1 MTIAVDRAA
10 RNSHSGFLDAGISLI
25 AKRGI
30 DNITVADISKASGF
44 TRATFY
50 SYFGDLDG
58 LYAEIWMLYG
68 RLWLEALA
76 KDDLP
81 YKSEADQLRCFAV
94 LEIFIAS
101 KRKPAVLEVV
111 TPTVSNWWNDS
122 VSENKADQA
131 RLAWIVAGN
140 IGIAISK
147 HLAPSITNVSEIIS
161 LLRQMPS
168 DPSVL
173 EAMGLAPTPK
183 TTPLQAVLR
192 SLEVP
197 EQTDEERIKTS
208 TIEVVASAGVADA
221 SMTRIARNLQ
231 VTTGSVYPRFKNV
244 SEIIGEAFNWGQKTI
259 VEENTAAYA
268 TTSSNPDSYAAI
280 IVGANAESRK
290 VWRDFRLEMY
300 LASRVRESLSKAMI
314 PGLVEADTLL
324 ATFARRNNLPER
336 HIDQI
341 VGLMH
346 ALGLGFPALQNAGLD
361 ILALEHRIPTR
372 YLVSVMNILKSS
384 GVAASAFQ
392 HSIAEGVVMGM
403 AGTGS
408 RSKVSAAS

>member
-1 MTIAVDRAA
+1 MSIAVDKAT
-10 RNSHSGFLDAGISLI
+10 RNSHSEFLDAGTSLI
-25 AKRGI
+25 AKQGI

-68 RLWLEALA
+68 RRWLEALA
-76 KDDLP
+76 TDNLP
-81 YKSEADQLRCFAV
+81 YNSEADQLRCLAV

-111 TPTVSNWWNDS
+111 TPTVSSWWNDS

-131 RLAWIVAGN
+131 KLAWIVAGN

-147 HLAPSITNVSEIIS
+147 HLSPSIAEVSEIIA
-161 LLRQMPS
+161 LLRQLPS
-168 DPSVL
+168 DETVL
-173 EAMGLAPTPK
+173 EAMGLAPAPK
-183 TTPLQAVLR
+183 TAPLQAVLN

-244 SEIIGEAFNWGQKTI
+244 NEIIGEAFNWGQKKI
-259 VEENTAAYA
+259 VEENTASYA
-268 TTSSNPDSYAAI
+268 TTNSNPDSYAAI

-300 LASRVRESLSKAMI
+300 LASRAKDSLSKSMM
-314 PGLVEADTLL
+314 PGLVEADNLL
-324 ATFARRNNLPER
+324 GTFARRNALPER
-336 HIDQI
+336 HINQI

-346 ALGLGFPALQNAGLD
+346 ALGLGFPALQNAGID
-361 ILALEHRIPTR
+361 VAAIEHRIPTR

-384 GVAASAFQ
+384 GVAASEFQ
-392 HSIAEGVVMGM
+392 HRIAEDVAMRM
-403 AGTGS
+403 AGSGS
-408 RSKVSAAS
+408 RNTVSAAS

>member
-10 RNSHSGFLDAGISLI
+10 RNSHTEFLEAGISLI

-68 RLWLEALA
+68 RLWLESLA

-81 YKSEADQLRCFAV
+81 YKSEADQLRCLAV

-131 RLAWIVAGN
+131 RLAWIVAGT

-147 HLAPSITNVSEIIS
+147 HLAPSITNVSEIIA

-168 DPSVL
+168 DPAVL

-183 TTPLQAVLR
+183 ATPLQAVLR

-268 TTSSNPDSYAAI
+268 TTNSNPDSYAAI

-300 LASRVRESLSKAMI
+300 LASRVKESLSKALL
-314 PGLVEADTLL
+314 PGLNEADAIL
-324 ATFARRNNLPER
+324 ANFARKNGLPER

-346 ALGLGFPALQNAGLD
+346 ALGLGFPALQNAGVD
-361 ILALEHRIPTR
+361 VKAIEHRIPTR

-392 HSIAEGVVMGM
+392 HAIAERVVLSMNHKANPMTVGV
-403 AGTGS
+403 A
-408 RSKVSAAS
+408 

>member
-1 MTIAVDRAA
+1 MSLTVDKAA
-10 RNSHSGFLDAGISLI
+10 RSSHAEFLEAGIALI

-30 DNITVADISKASGF
+30 DNITVADISKASGL

-68 RLWLEALA
+68 RLWLESMA
-76 KDDLP
+76 KDTIP
-81 YKSEADQLRCFAV
+81 AKSEADQMRCLAV

-101 KRKPAVLEVV
+101 KRKPSVIEVV
-111 TPTVSNWWNDS
+111 TPTVTNWWNES
-122 VSENKADQA
+122 VSNNKAEQA
-131 RLAWIVAGN
+131 KLAWIVAGN

-147 HLAPSITNVSEIIS
+147 HLAPSITQVNEIVS

-168 DPSVL
+168 DESVL
-173 EAMGLAPTPK
+173 EAMGFAPAPK
-183 TTPLQAVLR
+183 SVPLQAVLG
-192 SLEVP
+192 SP
-197 EQTDEERIKTS
+197 ETRELTDEERIKTS

-244 SEIIGEAFNWGQKTI
+244 GEIIGEAFSWGQKTI

-268 TTSSNPDSYAAI
+268 STNSNPDSYAAI
-280 IVGANAESRK
+280 IVGANAPSRK
-290 VWRDFRLEMY
+290 LWRDFRLEMY
-300 LASRVRESLSKAMI
+300 LASRVKDSLTKSML
-314 PGLVEADTLL
+314 PGLEEADTLL
-324 ATFARRNNLPER
+324 ASFARRNGLPER

-346 ALGLGFPALQNAGLD
+346 ALGLGFPALQNAGID
-361 ILALEHRIPTR
+361 VQAIEHRMTTR

-384 GVAASAFQ
+384 GVAAIAFR

-403 AGTGS
+403 AGSSS
-408 RSKVSAAS
+408 RNKVTAAS

>member
-25 AKRGI
+25 AMRGI

-68 RLWLEALA
+68 RLWLESLA

-81 YKSEADQLRCFAV
+81 YKSEADQLRCLAV

-147 HLAPSITNVSEIIS
+147 HLAPSISNVKEIIS

-168 DPSVL
+168 DPAVL

-183 TTPLQAVLR
+183 ATPLQAVLR

-231 VTTGSVYPRFKNV
+231 VTTGSVYPRYKNV

-324 ATFARRNNLPER
+324 ATFARKNNLPER

-392 HSIAEGVVMGM
+392 HSIAQEAIMSAFGNRRAV
-403 AGTGS
+403 S
-408 RSKVSAAS
+408 SAAAG

>member
-1 MTIAVDRAA
+1 MSLTVDKAA
-10 RNSHSGFLDAGISLI
+10 RSSHAEFLEAGIALI

-30 DNITVADISKASGF
+30 DNITVADISKASGL

-68 RLWLEALA
+68 RLWLESMA
-76 KDDLP
+76 KDSIP
-81 YKSEADQLRCFAV
+81 SNSEIDQMRSLAV

-101 KRKPAVLEVV
+101 KRKPSVIEVV
-111 TPTVSNWWNDS
+111 TPTVTNWWNES
-122 VSENKADQA
+122 FSNNKADQA
-131 RLAWIVAGN
+131 KLAWIVAGN

-147 HLAPSITNVSEIIS
+147 HLAPSITQVNEIIS

-168 DPSVL
+168 DESVL
-173 EAMGLAPTPK
+173 EAMGFAPEPK
-183 TTPLQAVLR
+183 SAPLQATLG
-192 SLEVP
+192 SP
-197 EQTDEERIKTS
+197 ETRELTDEERIKTS

-231 VTTGSVYPRFKNV
+231 VTTGSVYPRFRNV
-244 SEIIGEAFNWGQKTI
+244 GEIIGEAFSWGQKTI

-268 TTSSNPDSYAAI
+268 STNSNPDSYAAI
-280 IVGANAESRK
+280 IVGANAPSRK
-290 VWRDFRLEMY
+290 LWRDFRLEMY
-300 LASRVRESLSKAMI
+300 LASRVKDSLTKSML
-314 PGLVEADTLL
+314 PGLEEADTLL
-324 ATFARRNNLPER
+324 ASFARKNGLPER

-346 ALGLGFPALQNAGLD
+346 ALGLGFPALQNAGID
-361 ILALEHRIPTR
+361 VQGIEHRMTTR

-403 AGTGS
+403 AGNQKS
-408 RSKVSAAS
+408 RQLA

>member
-1 MTIAVDRAA
+1 MSIAVDKAT
-10 RNSHSGFLDAGISLI
+10 RNSHAEFLDAGISLI
-25 AKRGI
+25 AKQGI

-68 RLWLEALA
+68 RPWLEALA
-76 KDDLP
+76 KDNLP

-94 LEIFIAS
+94 LEIFISS

-111 TPTVSNWWNDS
+111 SPTVANWWNDS
-122 VSENKADQA
+122 ATENKADQA
-131 RLAWIVAGN
+131 KLAWIVAGN

-147 HLAPSITNVSEIIS
+147 HLSPSIAQVSEIIA
-161 LLRQMPS
+161 LLRQLPS
-168 DPSVL
+168 DETVL
-173 EAMGLAPTPK
+173 EAMGLAPAPK
-183 TTPLQAVLR
+183 TAPLQAVLR

-268 TTSSNPDSYAAI
+268 TTNSNPDSYAAI

-300 LASRVRESLSKAMI
+300 LASRSRESLSKAMR
-314 PGLVEADTLL
+314 PGLVEADNLL
-324 ATFARRNNLPER
+324 ATFARRNGLPER

-346 ALGLGFPALQNAGLD
+346 ALGLGFPALQNAGVD
-361 ILALEHRIPTR
+361 VAAIEHRIPTR

-384 GVAASAFQ
+384 GVAASEFQ
-392 HSIAEGVVMGM
+392 HSIAQDAVMSAFGNKR
-403 AGTGS
+403 ALS
-408 RSKVSAAS
+408 SAAAS

>member
-1 MTIAVDRAA
+1 MSLTVDRAT
-10 RNSHSGFLDAGISLI
+10 RNSHAEFIDAGIALI
-25 AKRGI
+25 AKMGI

-68 RLWLEALA
+68 RRWLEALA

-81 YKSEADQLRCFAV
+81 YKSEAEQVRCLAI

-111 TPTVSNWWNDS
+111 TPTVSNWWRDS
-122 VSENKADQA
+122 ASENKADQA
-131 RLAWIVAGN
+131 RLAWIAAAN

-147 HLAPSITNVSEIIS
+147 HLSPSITQVSEIIS

-168 DPSVL
+168 DEAVL
-173 EAMGLAPTPK
+173 EAMGFAPPSK
-183 TTPLQAVLR
+183 TNSLQAVLG
-192 SLEVP
+192 SLEAKDDS
-197 EQTDEERIKTS
+197 DETRIKTS
-208 TIEVVASAGVADA
+208 TIEVVGSAGVADA

-231 VTTGSVYPRFKNV
+231 VTTGSVYPKFKNV
-244 SEIIGEAFNWGQKTI
+244 HEIIGEAFSWGQKKI
-259 VEENTAAYA
+259 VEENTSAYA
-268 TTSSNPDSYAAI
+268 TTNSNPDSYAAI
-280 IVGANAESRK
+280 IVGANSESRR

-324 ATFARRNNLPER
+324 ATFARKNSLPER

-346 ALGLGFPALQNAGLD
+346 ALGLGFPALQNAGID
-361 ILALEHRIPTR
+361 VQAIEHRISTR

-384 GVAASAFQ
+384 GVAASVFQ
-392 HSIAEGVVMGM
+392 HSIAVGVAAKM
-403 AGTGS
+403 AGIQKDRAVG
-408 RSKVSAAS
+408 VA

>member
-1 MTIAVDRAA
+1 MSIAVDKAS
-10 RNSHSGFLDAGISLI
+10 RNSHAEFLFAGISLI
-25 AKRGI
+25 AKQGI

-58 LYAEIWMLYG
+58 LYAEIWILYG
-68 RLWLEALA
+68 RRWLEGLA
-76 KDDLP
+76 NDDLP
-81 YKSEADQLRCFAV
+81 YKSEADKLSRLAV
-94 LEIFIAS
+94 LEVFIAS
-101 KRKPAVLEVV
+101 KRKPSVLEVV

-131 RLAWIVAGN
+131 KLAWIVAGN

-147 HLAPSITNVSEIIS
+147 HLSPSIARVSEIIA
-161 LLRQMPS
+161 LLRQLPS
-168 DPSVL
+168 DETVL
-173 EAMGLAPTPK
+173 EAMGLAPAPK
-183 TTPLQAVLR
+183 TAPLQAVLR

-221 SMTRIARNLQ
+221 SMTRIARTLQ

-268 TTSSNPDSYAAI
+268 TTNSNPDSYAAI

-300 LASRVRESLSKAMI
+300 LASRSRESLSKAML
-314 PGLVEADTLL
+314 PGLVEADNLL
-324 ATFARRNNLPER
+324 ATFARRNGLPER
-336 HIDQI
+336 HIDQV

-346 ALGLGFPALQNAGLD
+346 ALGLGFPALQNSGVDVAA
-361 ILALEHRIPTR
+361 IEHRIPTR

-384 GVAASAFQ
+384 GVAASEFQ
-392 HSIAEGVVMGM
+392 HRIAEGVVMRM
-403 AGTGS
+403 AGSGS
-408 RSKVSAAS
+408 RNKVSAAS

>member
-1 MTIAVDRAA
+1 MTISVERAL
-10 RNSHSGFLDAGISLI
+10 RNSHSEFLDAGISLI
-25 AKRGI
+25 AMKGI

-68 RLWLEALA
+68 RLWLESLA
-76 KDDLP
+76 EDNLP

-111 TPTVSNWWNDS
+111 TPTVSKWWNDS
-122 VSENKADQA
+122 VSESKADQV
-131 RLAWIVAGN
+131 RIAWIVAGN

-183 TTPLQAVLR
+183 ANPLQALLR
-192 SLEVP
+192 SIEAP
-197 EQTDEERIKTS
+197 EQTEEERIKTS

-244 SEIIGEAFNWGQKTI
+244 SEIIGEAFNWGQKKI
-259 VEENTAAYA
+259 VEENTAAYES
-268 TTSSNPDSYAAI
+268 TNSNPDSYAAI

-290 VWRDFRLEMY
+290 IWRDFRLEMY

-324 ATFARRNNLPER
+324 ATFARKNRLPER

-361 ILALEHRIPTR
+361 ILKLEHRITTR
-372 YLVSVMNILKSS
+372 FLVSVMNILKSS
-384 GVAASAFQ
+384 GVAASEFK
-392 HSIAEGVVMGM
+392 HTIAQDAIMSAM
-403 AGTGS
+403 GS
-408 RSKVSAAS
+408 RQHIQVAAGS

>member
-1 MTIAVDRAA
+1 MSLTVDRAT
-10 RNSHSGFLDAGISLI
+10 RNSHAEFLDAGIALI
-25 AKRGI
+25 AKMGI

-68 RLWLEALA
+68 IRWLEALA

-81 YKSEADQLRCFAV
+81 YKSEADQVRCLAI

-111 TPTVSNWWNDS
+111 TPTVSNWWSDS
-122 VSENKADQA
+122 VSENKAEQA
-131 RLAWIVAGN
+131 RLAWIAAAN

-147 HLAPSITNVSEIIS
+147 HLAPSITQVSEIIS

-168 DPSVL
+168 DEAVL
-173 EAMGLAPTPK
+173 EAMGFAPSSK
-183 TTPLQAVLR
+183 TNSLQAVLG
-192 SLEVP
+192 SLEAKDDS
-197 EQTDEERIKTS
+197 DEARIKTS
-208 TIEVVASAGVADA
+208 TIEVVGSAGVADA

-231 VTTGSVYPRFKNV
+231 VTTGSVYPKFKNV
-244 SEIIGEAFNWGQKTI
+244 HEIIGEAFSWGQKKI
-259 VEENTAAYA
+259 VEENTSAYA
-268 TTSSNPDSYAAI
+268 TTNSNPDSYAAI
-280 IVGANAESRK
+280 IVGANSESRR

-314 PGLVEADTLL
+314 PGLVQADTLL
-324 ATFARRNNLPER
+324 ATFARKNSLPER

-346 ALGLGFPALQNAGLD
+346 ALGLGFPALQNAGID
-361 ILALEHRIPTR
+361 VQAIEHRISTR

-392 HSIAEGVVMGM
+392 HSIAEGVAAKM
-403 AGTGS
+403 AGIQKDRAVG
-408 RSKVSAAS
+408 VA

>member
-1 MTIAVDRAA
+1 
-10 RNSHSGFLDAGISLI
+10 
-25 AKRGI
+25 
-30 DNITVADISKASGF
+30 
-44 TRATFY
+44 
-50 SYFGDLDG
+50 
-58 LYAEIWMLYG
+58 
-68 RLWLEALA
+68 
-76 KDDLP
+76 
-81 YKSEADQLRCFAV
+81 
-94 LEIFIAS
+94 
-101 KRKPAVLEVV
+101 
-111 TPTVSNWWNDS
+111 
-122 VSENKADQA
+122 
-131 RLAWIVAGN
+131 
-140 IGIAISK
+140 
-147 HLAPSITNVSEIIS
+147 
-161 LLRQMPS
+161 MPS
-168 DPSVL
+168 DPAVL

-324 ATFARRNNLPER
+324 ASFARKNSLPER

-384 GVAASAFQ
+384 GVAASAFH

-403 AGTGS
+403 SGTGS

>member
-1 MTIAVDRAA
+1 MSIAVDKGTRT
-10 RNSHSGFLDAGISLI
+10 SHAEFLDAGISLI

-68 RLWLEALA
+68 RPWLEALA
-76 KDDLP
+76 KDNLP

-94 LEIFIAS
+94 LEIFISS

-111 TPTVSNWWNDS
+111 TPTVANWWNDS
-122 VSENKADQA
+122 ATENKADQA
-131 RLAWIVAGN
+131 KLAWIVAGN

-147 HLAPSITNVSEIIS
+147 HLSPSIAQVSEIIA

-168 DPSVL
+168 DETVL
-173 EAMGLAPTPK
+173 EAMGLAPAPK
-183 TTPLQAVLR
+183 TAPLQAVLR

-244 SEIIGEAFNWGQKTI
+244 SEIIGEAFNWGQKKI

-268 TTSSNPDSYAAI
+268 TTNSNPDSYAAI

-300 LASRVRESLSKAMI
+300 LASRSRESLSKAMR
-314 PGLVEADTLL
+314 PGLVEADNLL
-324 ATFARRNNLPER
+324 ATFARRNGLPER

-346 ALGLGFPALQNAGLD
+346 ALGLGFPALQNAGVD
-361 ILALEHRIPTR
+361 VAAIEHRIPTR

-384 GVAASAFQ
+384 GVAASEFR
-392 HSIAEGVVMGM
+392 HSIAQDAVMSAFGNKR
-403 AGTGS
+403 ALS
-408 RSKVSAAS
+408 SAAAS

>member
-1 MTIAVDRAA
+1 MSIAVDKAT
-10 RNSHSGFLDAGISLI
+10 RNSHAEFLDAGISLI
-25 AKRGI
+25 AKQGI

-68 RLWLEALA
+68 RRWLEALA
-76 KDDLP
+76 KDNLP
-81 YKSEADQLRCFAV
+81 YKSEADQLRCLAV

-111 TPTVSNWWNDS
+111 TPTVSSWWNES
-122 VSENKADQA
+122 VSKNKADQA
-131 RLAWIVAGN
+131 KLAWIVAGN

-147 HLAPSITNVSEIIS
+147 HLSPSIAQVSEIIA
-161 LLRQMPS
+161 LLRQLPS
-168 DPSVL
+168 DETVL
-173 EAMGLAPTPK
+173 EAMGLAPAPK
-183 TTPLQAVLR
+183 TAPLQAVLH

-244 SEIIGEAFNWGQKTI
+244 SEIIGEAFNWGQKKI

-268 TTSSNPDSYAAI
+268 TTNSNPDSYAAI

-300 LASRVRESLSKAMI
+300 LASRTKDSLSKSI
-314 PGLVEADTLL
+314 LPGLVEADNLL
-324 ATFARRNNLPER
+324 GSFARRNALPER

-346 ALGLGFPALQNAGLD
+346 ALGLGFPALQNAGID
-361 ILALEHRIPTR
+361 VAAIEHRIPTR

-384 GVAASAFQ
+384 GVAASEFQ
-392 HSIAEGVVMGM
+392 HRIAEDVAMRM
-403 AGTGS
+403 AGSGS
-408 RSKVSAAS
+408 RNTVSAAS

>member
-68 RLWLEALA
+68 RLWLESLA
-76 KDDLP
+76 KDNLP
-81 YKSEADQLRCFAV
+81 YKSETDQLRCFAV

-131 RLAWIVAGN
+131 KLAWIVAGN

-168 DPSVL
+168 DPAVL

-183 TTPLQAVLR
+183 ATPLQAVLR

-280 IVGANAESRK
+280 IVGANSESRR

-324 ATFARRNNLPER
+324 ATFARKNSLPER

-392 HSIAEGVVMGM
+392 HSIAEGVAMGM

-408 RSKVSAAS
+408 RGKVSAAS

>member
-1 MTIAVDRAA
+1 
-10 RNSHSGFLDAGISLI
+10 
-25 AKRGI
+25 
-30 DNITVADISKASGF
+30 
-44 TRATFY
+44 
-50 SYFGDLDG
+50 
-58 LYAEIWMLYG
+58 
-68 RLWLEALA
+68 
-76 KDDLP
+76 
-81 YKSEADQLRCFAV
+81 
-94 LEIFIAS
+94 
-101 KRKPAVLEVV
+101 V

-168 DPSVL
+168 DPAVL

-231 VTTGSVYPRFKNV
+231 VTTGSVYPRYKNV
-244 SEIIGEAFNWGQKTI
+244 SEIIGEAFNWGQKAI

-300 LASRVRESLSKAMI
+300 LASRVKESLSKALL
-314 PGLVEADTLL
+314 PGLNEADALL
-324 ATFARRNNLPER
+324 ANFARKNGLPER

-372 YLVSVMNILKSS
+372 YMVSVMTILKSS

-392 HSIAEGVVMGM
+392 HSIAERVVLSM
-403 AGTGS
+403 AGN
-408 RSKVSAAS
+408 RREDVVA

>member
-1 MTIAVDRAA
+1 MSIAVDKAT
-10 RNSHSGFLDAGISLI
+10 RNSHAEFLDAGISLI
-25 AKRGI
+25 AKQGI

-68 RLWLEALA
+68 RSWLESLA
-76 KDDLP
+76 NDNLTN
-81 YKSEADQLRCFAV
+81 KSEVDQLRNVAI
-94 LEIFIAS
+94 LEIFFTS
-101 KRKPAVLEVV
+101 KRKPSVLEVV
-111 TPTVSNWWNDS
+111 TPTVANWWNES

-131 RLAWIVAGN
+131 KLAWIVAGN
-140 IGIAISK
+140 IGIEISK

-168 DPSVL
+168 DASVL
-173 EAMGLAPTPK
+173 EAMGFAPAPK
-183 TTPLQAVLR
+183 TTPLQAVLQ
-192 SLEVP
+192 SLEAP

-244 SEIIGEAFNWGQKTI
+244 SEIIGEAFNWGQRKI

-268 TTSSNPDSYAAI
+268 TTNSNPDSYAAI

-300 LASRVRESLSKAMI
+300 LASRTKQHLSKSML
-314 PGLVEADTLL
+314 PGLVEADNLL
-324 ATFARRNNLPER
+324 GTFARRNALPER

-346 ALGLGFPALQNAGLD
+346 ALGLGFPALQNAGID
-361 ILALEHRIPTR
+361 VAAIEHRIPTR

-384 GVAASAFQ
+384 GVAASEFD
-392 HSIAEGVVMGM
+392 HRIAARGVVPVIGNG
-403 AGTGS
+403 A
-408 RSKVSAAS
+408 RSTTSAAS